1 MSTPDPVATLGLTA
15 WRSINNTKSVLLL
28 AAFPVLLL
36 VLLGVISFI
45 WGAVMEGEHYGYA
58 DGSGPWREF
67 GLHSVLGSGTPL
79 DFALSVVATW
89 WPVVLGIA
97 AVWVLIGY
105 VFNDAI
111 IHLATGAKPVTRADQ
126 PELYNL
132 VENLCISRGLKMP
145 KLYIIDTD
153 AMNAYASGIDDKSYA
168 ITVTSGLLAALD
180 RNELEAVL
188 AHELTHIIDR
198 DTRLLIITIV
208 FVGMISF
215 LAQLMWRSIRI
226 AAFTRRRGRGGGGAI
241 LMVVIA
247 AVVLFIGYLLAL
259 LLRFALSRRREL
271 LADAGSVELTKNPDA
286 LIAALLKISKNAEL
300 PHVPSEVKQMMFEN
314 PPSAFDFGGLFSTH
328 PSIEKRVQILQGLGG
343 RLPAGSGSSVSSEPP
358 STPAPQAGPWSGA
371 PGYPH
376 HGPWG

>member
-1 MSTPDPVATLGLTA
+1 MSAADPVATLGLTA
-15 WRSINNTKSVLLL
+15 WRSSNNTKSILML
-28 AAFPVLLL
+28 AAFPALLL
-36 VLLGVISFI
+36 LLLGVMALIFDAAMGS
-45 WGAVMEGEHYGYA
+45 GRYGY
-58 DGSGPWREF
+58 GTGPWQEF
-67 GLHSVLGSGTPL
+67 GLHSVLGTGTPL

-97 AVWVLIGY
+97 AIWVMLGY

-111 IHLATGAKPVTRADQ
+111 IHLATGAKPVARADQ

-132 VENLCISRGLKMP
+132 VENLCISRGLRMP

-153 AMNAYASGIDDKSYA
+153 VMNAYASGIDDKSYA
-168 ITVTSGLLAALD
+168 ITVTSGLLQALN
-180 RNELEAVL
+180 REELEAVL

-198 DTRLLIITIV
+198 DTRLLIITVV

-215 LAQLMWRSIRI
+215 LAQLLWRSIRI
-226 AAFTRRRGRGGGGAI
+226 AAFTRSRRRGGGGVI

-247 AVVLFIGYLLAL
+247 AVVMFVGYLLAL
-259 LLRFALSRRREL
+259 LLRFAISRRREL

-286 LIAALLKISKNAEL
+286 LIAALLKISKNPEL

-343 RLPAGSGSSVSSEPP
+343 RLPAEPAASSAPVTAPAAAHPGPWGDS
-358 STPAPQAGPWSGA
+358 PAPD
-371 PGYPH
+371 H

>member
-15 WRSINNTKSVLLL
+15 WRSSNNTKSILLL
-28 AAFPVLLL
+28 AAFPALLL
-36 VLLGVISFI
+36 LLLGVMSFI
-45 WGAVMEGEHYGYA
+45 WGAMMEGGRYGNGY
-58 DGSGPWREF
+58 GPWQEF
-67 GLHSVLGSGTPL
+67 GLHSILGTGTPL

-97 AVWVLIGY
+97 AVWLMIGY

-111 IHLATGAKPVTRADQ
+111 IHLATGARPVARTEQ

-132 VENLCISRGLKMP
+132 LENLCISRGLQVP

-153 AMNAYASGIDDKSYA
+153 VMNAYASGIDDKSYA
-168 ITVTSGLLAALD
+168 VTVTSGLLAALD
-180 RNELEAVL
+180 RTELEAVL

-198 DTRLLIITIV
+198 DTRLLIITVV

-215 LAQLMWRSIRI
+215 LAQLLWRSIRI
-226 AAFTRRRGRGGGGAI
+226 AAFTRRRGRDGGGAI
-241 LMVVIA
+241 LMVAIA
-247 AVVLFIGYLLAL
+247 AVVMFIGYLLAL

-286 LIAALLKISKNAEL
+286 LIAALLKISKNAEV

-343 RLPAGSGSSVSSEPP
+343 RLPAASSPSVSSELP
-358 STPAPQAGPWSGA
+358 STPQAGPWSGA
-371 PGYPH
+371 ADSRQ